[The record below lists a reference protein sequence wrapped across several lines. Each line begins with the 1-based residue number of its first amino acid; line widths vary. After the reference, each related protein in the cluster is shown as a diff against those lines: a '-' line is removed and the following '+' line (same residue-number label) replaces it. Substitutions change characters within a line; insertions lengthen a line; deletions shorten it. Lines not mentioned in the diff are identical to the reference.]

1 MGTTLLCNEEST
13 NARRRGERAGV
24 LRTVAVS
31 EKDQPMI
38 ESGTG
43 TVYEAIVRR
52 KSHPAIWRA
61 NRRAARAAAHL
72 AEISACRRRVFRN
85 LGTALRGG
93 FPQTKLMPFKSMRY
107 ARLER
112 RNPGTA
118 VA

>member
-1 MGTTLLCNEEST
+1 M
-13 NARRRGERAGV
+13 
-24 LRTVAVS
+24 
-31 EKDQPMI
+31 
-38 ESGTG
+38 
-43 TVYEAIVRR
+43 RR

-85 LGTALRGG
+85 LGTARRGG
-93 FPQTKLMPFKSMRY
+93 FLQTTLTSFKSMRY
-107 ARLER
+107 VRIAR

>member
-1 MGTTLLCNEEST
+1 M
-13 NARRRGERAGV
+13 
-24 LRTVAVS
+24 
-31 EKDQPMI
+31 
-38 ESGTG
+38 
-43 TVYEAIVRR
+43 RR

-61 NRRAARAAAHL
+61 NRRAARAAARV

-93 FPQTKLMPFKSMRY
+93 FLQTKLMAFKSMRY
-107 ARLER
+107 ARIKR

>member
-1 MGTTLLCNEEST
+1 M
-13 NARRRGERAGV
+13 
-24 LRTVAVS
+24 
-31 EKDQPMI
+31 
-38 ESGTG
+38 
-43 TVYEAIVRR
+43 RR

-61 NRRAARAAAHL
+61 NRPAARAAAHL

-93 FPQTKLMPFKSMRY
+93 FPQTKLTPFKSMCY
-107 ARLER
+107 ARIER

>member
-1 MGTTLLCNEEST
+1 M
-13 NARRRGERAGV
+13 
-24 LRTVAVS
+24 
-31 EKDQPMI
+31 
-38 ESGTG
+38 
-43 TVYEAIVRR
+43 RR

-61 NRRAARAAAHL
+61 NRRAARAADRV

-93 FPQTKLMPFKSMRY
+93 FLQTKLMAFKSMRY

>member
-43 TVYEAIVRR
+43 AVYEAIVRR

-93 FPQTKLMPFKSMRY
+93 FLQMKLTSFKSMRY
-107 ARLER
+107 VRIAR

>member
-1 MGTTLLCNEEST
+1 M
-13 NARRRGERAGV
+13 
-24 LRTVAVS
+24 
-31 EKDQPMI
+31 
-38 ESGTG
+38 
-43 TVYEAIVRR
+43 RR

-93 FPQTKLMPFKSMRY
+93 FLQMKLTPFKSMRY
-107 ARLER
+107 ARIER

>member
-1 MGTTLLCNEEST
+1 M
-13 NARRRGERAGV
+13 
-24 LRTVAVS
+24 
-31 EKDQPMI
+31 
-38 ESGTG
+38 
-43 TVYEAIVRR
+43 RR

-61 NRRAARAAAHL
+61 NRRAARAAARM

-93 FPQTKLMPFKSMRY
+93 FPQTKLNPFKSMRY

-112 RNPGTA
+112 CNPGTA

>member
-13 NARRRGERAGV
+13 NACRRGERAGV

-61 NRRAARAAAHL
+61 NRRAARAAARV

-93 FPQTKLMPFKSMRY
+93 FPQTKPTPFKSMRY

>member
-1 MGTTLLCNEEST
+1 M
-13 NARRRGERAGV
+13 
-24 LRTVAVS
+24 
-31 EKDQPMI
+31 
-38 ESGTG
+38 
-43 TVYEAIVRR
+43 RR

-93 FPQTKLMPFKSMRY
+93 FLQMKLTSFKSMRY
-107 ARLER
+107 VRIAR